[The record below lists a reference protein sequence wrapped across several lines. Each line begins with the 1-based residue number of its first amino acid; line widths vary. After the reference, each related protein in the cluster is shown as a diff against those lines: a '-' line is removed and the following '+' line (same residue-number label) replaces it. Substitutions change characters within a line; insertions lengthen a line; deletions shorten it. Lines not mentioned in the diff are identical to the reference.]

1 MHGIP
6 AHDGKRIID
15 WGKTS
20 DDYSTYRPGPPP
32 SFYARLAALGVGL
45 PQQRILDLGTGTG
58 VIARQFARQGAHV
71 IGIDISEEQLTAA
84 RELAADESRT
94 PATEPARQPPAPP
107 GVSELFNSLLHQ
119 TRAASTTSS
128 PPYQVEDPPWRKGAR
143 AGSLEFLLAPAEC
156 LPWQGPEF
164 DIAIAHQSWLYFDK
178 VKTIREL
185 RRVLKPGGWLVNSHF
200 CWLPRVD
207 EVARASE
214 VLVLEFN
221 PEWSAADWSGRIPP
235 CPEWAEKIFDL
246 RAMFY
251 YDEPISFTHETWRGR
266 IRACRGIGA
275 SLNPEEVA
283 AFDAAHTELLKQIAP
298 DPFTVL
304 HRIDAHV
311 FQFKDG

>member
-20 DDYSTYRPGPPP
+20 GDYSTYRPGPPP

-58 VIARQFARQGAHV
+58 VVARQFARQGAHV
-71 IGIDISEEQLTAA
+71 TGIDISEEQLAAA
-84 RELAADESRT
+84 RQLAADELRA
-94 PATEPARQPPAPP
+94 PAATESARQPPAPL
-107 GVSELFNSLLHQ
+107 GVSELFNSLL
-119 TRAASTTSS
+119 TKNEDTPTSS
-128 PPYQVEDPPWRKGAR
+128 PPCQGGHAD
-143 AGSLEFLLAPAEC
+143 FLLARAEC

-164 DIAIAHQSWLYFDK
+164 DIAIANQSWLYFDK
-178 VKTIREL
+178 AKTIREL

-200 CWLPRVD
+200 CWLPRAD

-214 VLVLEFN
+214 ALVLEFN
-221 PEWSAADWSGRIPP
+221 PSWSAADWSGHIPP
-235 CPEWAEKIFDL
+235 CPEWAEKIFDV

-251 YDEPISFTHETWRGR
+251 YDEPIPFTHESWRGR

-275 SLNPEEVA
+275 SLTPKEVA
-283 AFDAAHTELLKQIAP
+283 AFDTAHAELLKQIAP
-298 DPFTVL
+298 DPFTIL

-311 FQFKDG
+311 FQFKEA